1 MTDIISPTQQNQET
15 YAVFGLGRSGL
26 AIAKAVLSM
35 GSEVTIYDEKP
46 ANQIPKAELIDEAR
60 TAGAKLVLGSPF
72 PNTISESI
80 VVTNPAI
87 DHRHPAL
94 QSLSKSSTS

>member
-1 MTDIISPTQQNQET
+1 MTATISPTQQNQET

-46 ANQIPKAELIDEAR
+46 ADQIPKADLINEAR

-72 PNTISESI
+72 PNTLSESI
-80 VVTNPAI
+80 VVLKKSCSRIYLNI
-87 DHRHPAL
+87 
-94 QSLSKSSTS
+94 SL